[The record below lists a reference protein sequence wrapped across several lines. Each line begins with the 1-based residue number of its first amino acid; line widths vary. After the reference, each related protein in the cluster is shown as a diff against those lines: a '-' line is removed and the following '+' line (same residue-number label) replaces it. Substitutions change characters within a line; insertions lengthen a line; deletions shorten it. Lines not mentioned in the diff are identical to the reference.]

1 MLKALAGFVLGYW
14 VGEHRAVE
22 PAPRERGSASGWL
35 AAFLILI
42 GLLAWGRADLRP
54 HVRPDAHNAVMHKG
68 AMR

>member
-14 VGEHRAVE
+14 AGERRAVE
-22 PAPRERGSASGWL
+22 PVPREGGSASGWL

-42 GLLAWGRADLRP
+42 GLLAWGHVDLLPR
-54 HVRPDAHNAVMHKG
+54 VRPDAHNAVMHKG